1 MSDYSIARGSRST
14 WPEDI
19 ESTNICLGFCLQGI
33 VSVYLWESILSFSI
47 LLYWPVSFIQ
57 RTQDF
62 FWKFKIIFSIFHFF
76 ATILGWHKFFVTPLP
91 IKIVLLQFIHG
102 DTHIYTHTIESPI
115 ANYHR
120 NTFLTLIM
128 GSSSGAASCQYY

>member
-19 ESTNICLGFCLQGI
+19 ESTNICLGFCLRGI
-33 VSVYLWESILSFSI
+33 VCLSLGIYSFFFYLTILACF
-47 LLYWPVSFIQ
+47 LHPEN
-57 RTQDF
+57 TGF